1 VQASAVSFRSD
12 AELNRDNCVSDNH
25 LFDLGKIYPSAV
37 GIWLGQS
44 CRTQIAHNHIHDLN
58 YTAISVGWTWGYAP
72 QHCEENLIEYNHL
85 HNVGR
90 GMLSDLAA
98 IYTLGVQPG
107 TVIRNNLIH
116 DVSCFGYGAG
126 GIYLDEGSSDI
137 LVERNVVY
145 NTGTAALMQ
154 NYGRTN
160 TVRNNI
166 FALSQDCHL
175 LMAIREDHLS
185 LILERNIVYWDQG
198 ILFAGNWSIGSNAP
212 PAGTDSPSHQQHP
225 DTGGRHFLADYNT
238 YYRVRPGSPSFAG
251 ASFEQWKQRGNDV
264 HSILA
269 DPEFVAVH
277 LRNFALRPGSPALK
291 QGFEPVDLST
301 VGPRPG
307 RLPNE

>member
-1 VQASAVSFRSD
+1 VIGLDLDALFTGRLLSIMLGLAQALMKYLWLLLWVQLAMAQ
-12 AELNRDNCVSDNH
+12 A
-25 LFDLGKIYPSAV
+25 PS
-37 GIWLGQS
+37 S
-44 CRTQIAHNHIHDLN
+44 
-58 YTAISVGWTWGYAP
+58 
-72 QHCEENLIEYNHL
+72 
-85 HNVGR
+85 
-90 GMLSDLAA
+90 
-98 IYTLGVQPG
+98 
-107 TVIRNNLIH
+107 
-116 DVSCFGYGAG
+116 
-126 GIYLDEGSSDI
+126 
-137 LVERNVVY
+137 
-145 NTGTAALMQ
+145 ALMQ

-160 TVRNNI
+160 TVRNNL

-225 DTGGRHFLADYNT
+225 DTGCRHFLADYNT

-277 LRNFALRPGSPALK
+277 LRNFALRPSSPALK